1 MALKG
6 NKECVWCIIE
16 LKYDMRLPD
25 HTCDGRG

>member
-1 MALKG
+1 MKG

>member
-16 LKYDMRLPD
+16 LKYAMRLPK
-25 HTCDGRG
+25 HYCDGRN